1 MKHRIIPFLLL
12 MILYKG
18 SDHLLAQPHF
28 KISGR
33 VTDASTNQPLYFV
46 NVFLSGTTLGCATD
60 KDGRYTIERVPP
72 GPYDLVATMMGYEPV
87 SASLE
92 FFDEPEKTVYFKL
105 KPIPIEG
112 ETISITAKYP
122 KDWKENLKIFE
133 QLIFGSRAFAKQ
145 CSLVNPEVLDFERS
159 HTFRAYN
166 EQPATFINNALGYKV
181 SFLLIYFDARLHGQG
196 HYGLKGY
203 IVATNFEEL
212 NPNDEEEREKWI
224 QNRLVTYNGSM
235 RHFIRAVWER
245 RLKEEG
251 FTVSRLG
258 ARGEYKID
266 PDTLLTPGDKP
277 SQYILKPCSS
287 LLKITYNKRDD
298 ESYKAYMKAFD
309 GSGDPMIEF
318 KLKKAFAHQT
328 NRIEINKPI
337 LITVSPDIVII
348 TDSPVHHGRWS
359 GERAPEWLPANYK
372 PPEREE

>member
-1 MKHRIIPFLLL
+1 
-12 MILYKG
+12 
-18 SDHLLAQPHF
+18 
-28 KISGR
+28 
-33 VTDASTNQPLYFV
+33 STNQPLYFA

-372 PPEREE
+372 PPKREE